1 MGTDEHL
8 IWLIT
13 ELNSVCVCVCVAV
26 CVCVCVCVCGCKFM
40 CVFSDALPADLN
52 KALIHYVQGK
62 LLGVCGS
69 VGSGKSSLIHAILG
83 RVSD

>member
-1 MGTDEHL
+1 MREKGGRGGGREKRSQHRSL
-8 IWLIT
+8 
-13 ELNSVCVCVCVAV
+13 
-26 CVCVCVCVCGCKFM
+26 CVCVCVCGCKFM

-52 KALIHYVQGK
+52 KALLHYVQGK

>member
-13 ELNSVCVCVCVAV
+13 ELNS
-26 CVCVCVCVCGCKFM
+26 VCVCVCVCGCKFM

-52 KALIHYVQGK
+52 KALLHYVQGK

>member
-13 ELNSVCVCVCVAV
+13 ELNS
-26 CVCVCVCVCGCKFM
+26 VCVCVCVCGCKFM

>member
-1 MGTDEHL
+1 
-8 IWLIT
+8 
-13 ELNSVCVCVCVAV
+13 
-26 CVCVCVCVCGCKFM
+26 M
-40 CVFSDALPADLN
+40 CVFSDAFPADLS
-52 KALIHYVQGK
+52 KALLHCLQGK